1 MANVVEDIKTQILT
15 VRQDLRHNL
24 DEVEDRV
31 KEFVDWRHAYRA
43 HTGLILG
50 CAALGGFLVAH
61 HFASKTRRVAGDSQH
76 DSLDHAGAQPVL
88 THIRDN
94 VSQIQTAL
102 VNVAAAH
109 AKRLLGKWIPGFA
122 DHLPDT

>member
-1 MANVVEDIKTQILT
+1 MSTAVKPIP
-15 VRQDLRHNL
+15 DLMRLIAGNL
-24 DEVEDRV
+24 RDLGMR
-31 KEFVDWRHAYRA
+31 KLKAWRHAYRA
-43 HTGLILG
+43 HKGLILG

-61 HFASKTRRVAGDSQH
+61 HFASKTRRVGGDSPH

>member
-1 MANVVEDIKTQILT
+1 MADVVEDIKTQILT

-31 KEFVDWRHAYRA
+31 TAFVDWRHAYRA
-43 HTGLILG
+43 HTGLILA
-50 CAALGGFLVAH
+50 CAAIGGFLVAH
-61 HFASKTRRVAGDSQH
+61 HIASKTRRIAEDSPRRM
-76 DSLDHAGAQPVL
+76 DHVSAEPAL
-88 THIRDN
+88 THIRNN

-102 VNVAAAH
+102 VGVAAAH